1 MTRCPQNKT
10 FTKKQL
16 SVHPLEV
23 TRQVIVDDVQ
33 NLSED
38 HLFLYFERAGVEVE
52 DVVFN
57 EVEQSAILTL
67 NDHTGKISFCE
78 CACSITVNRQA
89 ATKSTL
95 DVQM

>member
-16 SVHPLEV
+16 SVHALEV
-23 TRQVIVDDVQ
+23 TQQVIVEDVQ

-38 HLFLYFERAGVEVE
+38 HLCLYFERAGVEVE
-52 DVVFN
+52 NVVFN

-67 NDHTGKISFCE
+67 SDHTGTILFCE

-89 ATKSTL
+89 TTKSIL

>member
-16 SVHPLEV
+16 SAHPLEV
-23 TRQVIVDDVQ
+23 THQVIVDDVK

-38 HLFLYFERAGVEVE
+38 YLCLYFERAGVEVE
-52 DVVFN
+52 NVVFN

-67 NDHTGKISFCE
+67 SDPTGKILFCFN
-78 CACSITVNRQA
+78 VH
-89 ATKSTL
+89 
-95 DVQM
+95 VV